1 MIYRVIEFHS
11 LKELERLALCSHLT
25 ATEME
30 GQVNGLRGQ
39 RLGAA
44 TESGDTQW
52 LTLRLDLC

>member
-25 ATEME
+25 AMEME
-30 GQVNGLRGQ
+30 GQGNRLRGQ
-39 RLGAA
+39 CSGAT
-44 TESGDTQW
+44 TESGDSHW